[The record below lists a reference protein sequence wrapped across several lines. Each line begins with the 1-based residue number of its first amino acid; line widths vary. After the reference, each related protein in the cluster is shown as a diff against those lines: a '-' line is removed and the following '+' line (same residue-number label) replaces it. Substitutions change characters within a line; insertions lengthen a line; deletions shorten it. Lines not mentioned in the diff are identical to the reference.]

1 MIVIFLH
8 GCILMSDQDQK
19 PGAEEAPENTF
30 FNEVRQEH
38 VPSLDAVPEL
48 DEDTVLRLT
57 RRVRLRQMR
66 LDLEAHGGEM
76 PKDPEERKI
85 FMQNL
90 KELEGSAAK
99 IKMIGAKE
107 KSNATERLAVEAVLR
122 IATQMGTQNPYAQ
135 TVSEGG
141 VTRAPPSIED
151 AKDLPVLE
159 LVPDETSVGVADM
172 TYEQVFK
179 EE

>member
-1 MIVIFLH
+1 
-8 GCILMSDQDQK
+8 MSDQDQI
-19 PGAEEAPENTF
+19 PGADEAPENAF
-30 FNEVRQEH
+30 FNETRQEH

-66 LDLEAHGGEM
+66 LDLETHGGEM

-122 IATQMGTQNPYAQ
+122 IASQMGTQNPYAKP
-135 TVSEGG
+135 VVEGSA
-141 VTRAPPSIED
+141 TRIAPTIED
-151 AKDLPVLE
+151 AQDLPALQ
-159 LVPDETSVGVADM
+159 LVPDETTVGVADT
-172 TYEQVFK
+172 TYEQLFG
-179 EE
+179 ENE